1 MILKIKLSLNETEN
15 VDINRKLTY
24 HYLYYYTRKTFPE
37 NLNDRLTDAIILF
50 DLYNESNIVDAN
62 QQPFNS
68 YIFLFVISIFS
79 DTDLYQNT
87 DDPILS
93 TFIFNAIVFLE
104 CYQKKNS
111 TDFYS
116 KFLLV
121 CLYNSIGAALTS
133 QFLFESLEIKLIQND
148 TLGYY
153 FLPAFLHCSL
163 YTQAESFLN
172 LSKFYNYNFNEVKL
186 LFHFRK
192 LF

>member
-1 MILKIKLSLNETEN
+1 MNW
-15 VDINRKLTY
+15 KLTY
-24 HYLYYYTRKTFPE
+24 HYLNYYTRQTFPE
-37 NLNDRLTDAIILF
+37 NLNDRLTEAIILF
-50 DLYNESNIVDAN
+50 DLYKESNNNNNVDNIN

-87 DDPILS
+87 DDPMLS
-93 TFIFNAIVFLE
+93 NFIFNAIVFLE
-104 CYQKKNS
+104 CYQQKNS

-172 LSKFYNYNFNEVKL
+172 LSKFYNYNFNEVNIVIG
-186 LFHFRK
+186 
-192 LF
+192 